1 MTKTSLFTKTV
12 TAIAVAGA
20 LAAASTG
27 AQAKPIFLPHGHGW
41 HSGWGPGLGIGLG
54 VGLLA
59 AAVASDSPRYC
70 HAERRFDDYGNYIGR
85 VRVCE

>member
-1 MTKTSLFTKTV
+1 MTKTSPFTKTV

-20 LAAASTG
+20 LLAASTG
-27 AQAKPIFLPHGHGW
+27 AQAKPIFLPHGHG
-41 HSGWGPGLGIGLG
+41 GWGPAIGVGIG

-59 AAVASDSPRYC
+59 AAVASGSPRYC
-70 HAERRFDDYGNYIGR
+70 HVERRFDDYGNYIGR